1 MRYLRT
7 FLVYFLMVNG
17 GYASEISPI
26 IIEKQL
32 VEISKS
38 GLNRITMLPHHIIK
52 ILGDESKYKV
62 EIDEKGSDIYIMPLC
77 GIGEKIEISLK
88 TSSNFSLDLE
98 LLVVEGRGKTIHLK
112 RNLLIKSSKNI
123 LEIEEILK
131 SMQLEQ
137 TGKYCVSD
145 VNYLILERAGIIV
158 KQHKTYKYQNII
170 GRILIIRNETTENIL
185 LSERQFFDLFA
196 NVKAVSIEGPLI
208 LLPNNILRVFVVSES
223 DICNI

>member
-1 MRYLRT
+1 
-7 FLVYFLMVNG
+7 
-17 GYASEISPI
+17 
-26 IIEKQL
+26 
-32 VEISKS
+32 
-38 GLNRITMLPHHIIK
+38 MLPHHIIK

-88 TSSNFSLDLE
+88 TSNNFSLDLE

-137 TGKYCVSD
+137 TGKYYVSD
-145 VNYLILERAGIIV
+145 VNHLILERAGVIV

-170 GRILIIRNETTENIL
+170 GRILIISNENTENIL

-196 NVKAVSIEGPLI
+196 NVKAVSIERPLI